1 MNISDIAALAGV
13 SKAAVSRYFN
23 DGYLSEEKRAAIERA
38 VAETGYTP
46 NIQAQTLRTRRSGQ
60 IGVVIPRLSSE
71 SVARVTDGISQVL
84 SEQGYQLILTTTAN
98 DPRKEVEY
106 LELLR
111 HHHVEGV
118 IFLASI
124 FTPDHERILQ
134 NMHVPVVIVGQQYG
148 GCSCVYHDDRGA
160 AKALTALMIA
170 RGSRRPACIGVT
182 KCDRAAGAER
192 CTGFLDA
199 LHEAGLEPRESDL
212 VSADFSIDS
221 GYEKAGELLARPDR
235 PDALFC
241 ATDNIAAGAMLWC
254 CEHGLRVPDDVLL
267 CGVGDSKMGRVTA
280 VALTSAHLFYHT
292 AGEEAA
298 RLLLAQLRRR
308 TPGGNRSLRLGY
320 EIVERAST
328 RGPGAGT

>member
-38 VAETGYTP
+38 VRETGYTP
-46 NIQAQTLRTRRSGQ
+46 NVQAQTLRTRRSGQ

-84 SEQGYQLILTTTAN
+84 SERGYQLILATTAN
-98 DPRKEVEY
+98 DPAKEVEY
-106 LELLR
+106 LDLLR

-134 NMHVPVVIVGQQYG
+134 NMHIPVVIVGQEYG
-148 GCSCVYHDDRGA
+148 GCSCIYHDDRGA
-160 AKALTALMIA
+160 AKALTALMLA
-170 RGSRRPACIGVT
+170 HGARRPACIGVT
-182 KCDRAAGAER
+182 KRDRAAGAER
-192 CTGFLDA
+192 CAGFLDA
-199 LHEAGLEPRESDL
+199 LREAGIEPRERDM
-212 VSADFSIDS
+212 VCADFSIDS
-221 GYEKAGELLARPDR
+221 GYEKAGELLDAPEA
-235 PDALFC
+235 PDAFFC
-241 ATDNIAAGAMLWC
+241 ATDNIAAGALTAC
-254 CEHGLRVPDDVLL
+254 LEHGLRVPEDIML

-280 VALTSAHLFYHT
+280 VPLTSAHLYYRT

-298 RLLLAQLRRR
+298 RLLLAQIRRHA
-308 TPGGNRSLRLGY
+308 PGGSRSLRLGY
-320 EIVERAST
+320 EIVERGST
-328 RGPGAGT
+328 RRNDE

>member
-84 SEQGYQLILTTTAN
+84 SEQGYQLILATTAN
-98 DPRKEVEY
+98 DPQKEVEY

-124 FTPDHERILQ
+124 FTPDHQRILR
-134 NMHVPVVIVGQQYG
+134 NMHVPVVIVGQEYG

-160 AKALTALMIA
+160 ARALTALMIERGA
-170 RGSRRPACIGVT
+170 RHPACIGVT
-182 KCDRAAGAER
+182 KRDRAAGAER
-192 CTGFLDA
+192 CAGFLEA
-199 LHEAGLEPRESDL
+199 LRAAGLEPGENDM

-221 GYEKAGELLARPDR
+221 GYEKAGELLSRSDR

-241 ATDNIAAGAMLWC
+241 ATDNIAAGALLWC
-254 CEHGLRVPDDVLL
+254 REHGLRVPEDVLL

-280 VALTSAHLFYHT
+280 VPLTSAHLFYHT

-298 RLLLAQLRRR
+298 RLILSQLRRH

-320 EIVERAST
+320 ELVERAST
-328 RGPGAGT
+328 GGGA

>member
-84 SEQGYQLILTTTAN
+84 SEQGYQLILATTAN
-98 DPRKEVEY
+98 DPQKEVEY

-124 FTPDHERILQ
+124 FTPDHQRILR
-134 NMHVPVVIVGQQYG
+134 NMHVPVVIVGQEYG

-160 AKALTALMIA
+160 ARALTALMIERGA
-170 RGSRRPACIGVT
+170 RHPACIGVT
-182 KCDRAAGAER
+182 KRDRAAGAER
-192 CTGFLDA
+192 CAGFLEA
-199 LHEAGLEPRESDL
+199 LRAAGLEPGENDM

-221 GYEKAGELLARPDR
+221 GYEKAGELLSRSDR
-235 PDALFC
+235 PFLRNGQHRRRGAALVPR
-241 ATDNIAAGAMLWC
+241 ARSARAGGRAA
-254 CEHGLRVPDDVLL
+254 
-267 CGVGDSKMGRVTA
+267 
-280 VALTSAHLFYHT
+280 
-292 AGEEAA
+292 
-298 RLLLAQLRRR
+298 LRRR
-308 TPGGNRSLRLGY
+308 RLEDGPRHRRTAHERPPLLPHRRRGGRPPHPLAAAAAHARRQPLAAPRLRA
-320 EIVERAST
+320 R
-328 RGPGAGT
+328 